1 MTKQRKNFSEPS
13 QLELFAPAETTP
25 SPPPA
30 SRLRRATVGPQPLP
44 PELEPVAAALPS
56 TIRLGTSSWS
66 FHGWEGI
73 IYDKQV
79 PQTRLAKE
87 GLLAYAQHPL
97 LGTVGVDRTYY
108 APISAEQFAAYAA
121 QVPDTFRFLVKAH
134 DFCTT
139 LRFPFHP
146 RYGARKGQVNNLFLD
161 AQYATENVIEPFLE
175 GLQDKAGPLLFQ
187 FPPQDYSSLG
197 SPEQFAERLHT
208 FLDALPRGPL
218 YAIEVRNPEVLTT
231 AYAQALSDTGACHC
245 LNGHPRMSLL
255 GTQAQ
260 LAQTE
265 DAPALVIRWMLAR
278 HLSYEAARDRYA
290 PFNRLVDEDPD
301 TREAIAD
308 LCIDALIR
316 QRPAFVIANNKAE
329 GSSPLSLFRLAERIV
344 GKLPTD
350 S

>member
-1 MTKQRKNFSEPS
+1 MN
-13 QLELFAPAETTP
+13 
-25 SPPPA
+25 
-30 SRLRRATVGPQPLP
+30 
-44 PELEPVAAALPS
+44 
-56 TIRLGTSSWS
+56 
-66 FHGWEGI
+66 
-73 IYDKQV
+73 
-79 PQTRLAKE
+79 
-87 GLLAYAQHPL
+87 
-97 LGTVGVDRTYY
+97 
-108 APISAEQFAAYAA
+108 
-121 QVPDTFRFLVKAH
+121 
-134 DFCTT
+134 
-139 LRFPFHP
+139 
-146 RYGARKGQVNNLFLD
+146 
-161 AQYATENVIEPFLE
+161 AQYATQEVVGPFLE

-208 FLDALPRGPL
+208 FLEALPCGPL

-231 AYAQALSDTGACHC
+231 AYAQALADTGACHC
-245 LNGHPRMSLL
+245 LNGHPRMPLL

-260 LAQTE
+260 LAHTE
-265 DAPALVIRWMLAR
+265 YAPALVIRWMLAR

-344 GKLPTD
+344 EKL